1 MATHELTAKPDTV
14 HWGYYDASLAPVLRV
29 RSGDVLEVHTE
40 SGREEYLERLGERAS
55 RNLRDILARVPQGP
69 GPHIMT
75 GPVYVEDARPGDALE
90 VRVHEVRTRYDWGY
104 NAIRPMQGGL
114 PEDFP
119 YARSVIVDLDLEAQ
133 TGDWGAGVKVPLRPY
148 FGNFGVAPPPA
159 MGRVGSY
166 PPGAWGG
173 NLDNKELASGA
184 VVYFPVFN
192 EGALF
197 SVGDGHG
204 CQGDGEACLTAIET
218 GLSGKLE
225 IVLRKDLRLD
235 TPRAETATHHILMGF
250 DPILDNAA
258 KMALRETIR
267 FLGEWRGMGRDDAYT
282 LCSLAVDLRVTQIV
296 NGVKG
301 VHAMLPKS
309 LFAQPPSPALSGE
322 GRN

>member
-1 MATHELTAKPDTV
+1 MATHELVANPDTV
-14 HWGYYDASLAPVLRV
+14 HWGHYDASLEPVMRI
-29 RSGDVLEVHTE
+29 RSGDTLEVHTE
-40 SGREEYLERLGERAS
+40 SGREEYLAELGERAS
-55 RNLRDILARVPQGP
+55 RNLRDIIAQITQEL

-75 GPVYVEDARPGDALE
+75 GPVAVEDARPGDVLE
-90 VRVHEVRTRYDWGY
+90 VRIHEVKTRYDWGY
-104 NAIRPMQGGL
+104 NAIRPMMGGL

-119 YARSVIVDLDLEAQ
+119 YTRAVIVDLDLEEQ

-148 FGNFGVAPPPA
+148 FGNFGVAPPLSV
-159 MGRVGSY
+159 GRVGSY

-173 NLDNKELASGA
+173 NLDNKELISGSIA
-184 VVYFPVFN
+184 YFPIFN

-218 GLSGKLE
+218 GLSGTME
-225 IVLRKDLRLD
+225 IIVRKDLHLEN
-235 TPRAETATHHILMGF
+235 PRAETDTHYILMGF

-258 KMALRETIR
+258 KMALRETIQ
-267 FLGEWRGMGRDDAYT
+267 FLGELRGMSRDDAYT

-309 LFAQPPSPALSGE
+309 LFT
-322 GRN
+322 